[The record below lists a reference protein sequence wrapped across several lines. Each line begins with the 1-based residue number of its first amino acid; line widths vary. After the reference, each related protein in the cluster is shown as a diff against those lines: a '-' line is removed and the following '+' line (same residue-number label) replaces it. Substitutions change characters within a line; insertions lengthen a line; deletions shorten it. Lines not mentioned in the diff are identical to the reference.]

1 MITEAVVHAGL
12 GGMALAL
19 LVGQWWA
26 VANQMWCQE
35 IITGLFCV
43 ATALLIGFFSRR
55 EVTVDSAIGIFLVGS
70 VAVGVVMLFARQYM
84 SGGPPMPLNIENVLF
99 GKIDSV
105 GILDVWLI
113 GIVAVA
119 VFGIVFLML
128 PSFVYSA
135 MDEEMARVNGIR
147 TGLVH
152 VLLLVMVSA
161 VVTVAARM
169 VGTLMINALMI
180 IPGATAKLI
189 SRRFGGVLAASLLVG
204 VLGVSGALVLNIV
217 TTWASQQSQEFAW
230 VTHVPTGPVL
240 VLTLFAIFLAVW
252 GIRKLAIRADEP
264 ARSGRA
270 RRRPWGVERRAWGVG
285 RGAWGVTA
293 TTKPTRALAWTLER
307 RAKSEGRRAKGE
319 GRRARAKGEGRNG
332 NSNGE
337 DAVMV
342 PSWPH
347 AGCGRLRACNR
358 SPTPVARVRP
368 QRRQGFLGGIHHSSI
383 RVV

>member
-1 MITEAVVHAGL
+1 MHFELWDYFSSMRDVLIVGPVMAALCALLSVFVVLRRMAMITEAVAHAGL

-43 ATALLIGFFSRR
+43 ATALLIGFFSRGR

-252 GIRKLAIRADEP
+252 GIRKLAIRA
-264 ARSGRA
+264 
-270 RRRPWGVERRAWGVG
+270 
-285 RGAWGVTA
+285 
-293 TTKPTRALAWTLER
+293 
-307 RAKSEGRRAKGE
+307 
-319 GRRARAKGEGRNG
+319 RRARAVRAGEAETVGR
-332 NSNGE
+332 
-337 DAVMV
+337 
-342 PSWPH
+342 
-347 AGCGRLRACNR
+347 RA
-358 SPTPVARVRP
+358 
-368 QRRQGFLGGIHHSSI
+368 
-383 RVV
+383 